1 MKTYFTLLAL
11 LCLQLIVSAQEMI
24 YEDFDPDYPDAKSM
38 EYVLQNFDPSGVP
51 TGLLY
56 DLSVNWVNPLAY
68 PGTDNADERAVGRE
82 AWGGGR
88 PHGEAALRKYV
99 QSRPAAER
107 SGRPPTLVHR
117 SGERMAARRC
127 GAYFCYRIRLQITWT
142 PQRWIT
148 ICWRRKSDNSTT
160 C

>member
-68 PGTDNADERAVGRE
+68 PGTDNADLLPMSAQLAVKRGVEGAPTVKQHYASMYR
-82 AWGGGR
+82 
-88 PHGEAALRKYV
+88 AALRQNALV
-99 QSRPAAER
+99 DHPRWSTDQVNAWRPGDAVPIFATVFDYKLHGLH
-107 SGRPPTLVHR
+107 SAG
-117 SGERMAARRC
+117 
-127 GAYFCYRIRLQITWT
+127 
-142 PQRWIT
+142 
-148 ICWRRKSDNSTT
+148 
-160 C
+160 